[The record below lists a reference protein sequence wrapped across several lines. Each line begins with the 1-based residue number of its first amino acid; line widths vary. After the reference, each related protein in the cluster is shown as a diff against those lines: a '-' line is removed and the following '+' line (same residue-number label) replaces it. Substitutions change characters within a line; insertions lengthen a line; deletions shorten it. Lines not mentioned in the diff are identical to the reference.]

1 MKARRAVFNDINI
14 TPLTDIFLVLLV
26 IMMVVAPMLNTSGLK
41 LSVPSAGPSAEAKE
55 DPKVTKVLISADGE
69 FTIGEQKVSG
79 GMLESE
85 IKRLNAEHP
94 DGVIIETDPAASHE
108 VLTLAMD
115 AVQSAG
121 VSKLAVTSSKPIDE
135 SGEP

>member
-1 MKARRAVFNDINI
+1 MKTRRAIFNEINI
-14 TPLTDIFLVLLV
+14 TPLTDIFLVLLI
-26 IMMVVAPMLNTSGLK
+26 IMMVVAPMLNTAGLK
-41 LSVPSAGPSAEAKE
+41 LSVPSVGPSAEAKE
-55 DPKVTKVLISADGE
+55 EPKVTKVKIDAQGQ
-69 FTIGEQKVSG
+69 FTIEGNEISS
-79 GMLESE
+79 GMLETE
-85 IKRLNAEHP
+85 IKRQKAEHP

-108 VLTLAMD
+108 ILTLAMD